1 MYEQD
6 DQPLVD
12 DDTPSDPNID
22 LTKMEQASNSIA
34 VTESTVNL
42 TENEDERPCN
52 DHREQLCE
60 ILHSRKA
67 QYVIITLVVVDMII
81 VIAELLIDLK
91 AVEVHHESHAPHI
104 LHYISIAILSI
115 FMIELFVKIYAMGL
129 TFFKHKMEVF
139 DGIVVTVSFA
149 LDIAFSGKEGAING
163 IGLIVL
169 LRLWRVTRIVNGIVL
184 SVQIQADRKIQVLEK
199 ENSELKEELEQLKS
213 KCEQLEVELKTFQHE
228 TVSDAINGIKCD

>member
-1 MYEQD
+1 MYEPD
-6 DQPLVD
+6 DQRLVD
-12 DDTPSDPNID
+12 NDTLSDLNIN
-22 LTKMEQASNSIA
+22 LNKMDQASNNIA
-34 VTESTVNL
+34 VTESAVNL

-60 ILHSRKA
+60 ILHSRRA

-129 TFFKHKMEVF
+129 TFFKHKMEIF

-149 LDIAFSGKEGAING
+149 LDIAFSGKEGAVDG

-184 SVQIQADRKIQVLEK
+184 SVQIQADRKIEVLEK

-213 KCEQLEVELKTFQHE
+213 KCEQLEVELKTFKHE
-228 TVSDAINGIKCD
+228 TGPDAVNGNQV

>member
-1 MYEQD
+1 MYEPD
-6 DQPLVD
+6 DQRLVD
-12 DDTPSDPNID
+12 DDTLSDLNIN
-22 LTKMEQASNSIA
+22 LNKMDQASNNIS
-34 VTESTVNL
+34 VTDSAVNL

-60 ILHSRKA
+60 ILHSRRA

-149 LDIAFSGKEGAING
+149 LDIAFSGKEGAVDG
-163 IGLIVL
+163 LGLIVL

-184 SVQIQADRKIQVLEK
+184 SVQIQVDRKIEVLEK

-213 KCEQLEVELKTFQHE
+213 KCEQLEVELKTFKHE
-228 TVSDAINGIKCD
+228 TGPDEVNGNKI

>member
-1 MYEQD
+1 MYEPD
-6 DQPLVD
+6 DQRLAD
-12 DDTPSDPNID
+12 NDTLSDLNIN
-22 LTKMEQASNSIA
+22 LNKMDQASNNIA
-34 VTESTVNL
+34 VTESAVNL

-60 ILHSRKA
+60 ILHSRRA

-91 AVEVHHESHAPHI
+91 AVEVHHESHAPQI

-129 TFFKHKMEVF
+129 TFFKHKMEIF

-149 LDIAFSGKEGAING
+149 LDIAFSGKEGAVDG

-184 SVQIQADRKIQVLEK
+184 SVQIQADRKIEVLEK

-213 KCEQLEVELKTFQHE
+213 KCEQLEVELKTFKHE
-228 TVSDAINGIKCD
+228 TGPDAVNGNQI

>member
-1 MYEQD
+1 MYEPD
-6 DQPLVD
+6 DQRLVD
-12 DDTPSDPNID
+12 DDTLSDLNIN
-22 LTKMEQASNSIA
+22 LNKMDQASNNIS
-34 VTESTVNL
+34 VTDSAVNL

-60 ILHSRKA
+60 ILHSRRA

-149 LDIAFSGKEGAING
+149 LDIAFSGKEGAVDG
-163 IGLIVL
+163 LGLIVL

-184 SVQIQADRKIQVLEK
+184 SVQIQADRKIEVLEK

-213 KCEQLEVELKTFQHE
+213 KCEQLEVELKTFKHE
-228 TVSDAINGIKCD
+228 TGPDEVNGNKI

>member
-1 MYEQD
+1 MYEPD
-6 DQPLVD
+6 DQRLVD
-12 DDTPSDPNID
+12 NDTLSDLNIN
-22 LTKMEQASNSIA
+22 LNKMDQASNNIA

-60 ILHSRKA
+60 ILHSRRA

-149 LDIAFSGKEGAING
+149 LDIAFSGKEGAVDG
-163 IGLIVL
+163 LGLIVL

-184 SVQIQADRKIQVLEK
+184 SVQIQVDRKIEVLEK

-213 KCEQLEVELKTFQHE
+213 KCEQLEVELKTFKHE
-228 TVSDAINGIKCD
+228 TGPDEVNGNKI

>member
-1 MYEQD
+1 MYEPD
-6 DQPLVD
+6 DQRLVD
-12 DDTPSDPNID
+12 NDTLSDLNIN
-22 LTKMEQASNSIA
+22 LNKMDQASNNIS
-34 VTESTVNL
+34 VTDSAVNL

-60 ILHSRKA
+60 ILHSRRA

-149 LDIAFSGKEGAING
+149 LDIAFSGKEGAVDG
-163 IGLIVL
+163 LGLIVL

-184 SVQIQADRKIQVLEK
+184 SVQIQVDRKIEVLEK

-213 KCEQLEVELKTFQHE
+213 KCEQLEVELKTFKHE
-228 TVSDAINGIKCD
+228 TGPDEVNGNKI

>member
-1 MYEQD
+1 MYEPD
-6 DQPLVD
+6 DQRLVD
-12 DDTPSDPNID
+12 NDTLSDLNIN
-22 LTKMEQASNSIA
+22 LNKMDQASNNIS
-34 VTESTVNL
+34 VTDSAVNL

-60 ILHSRKA
+60 ILHSRRA

-129 TFFKHKMEVF
+129 TFFKHKMEIF

-149 LDIAFSGKEGAING
+149 LDIAFSGKEGAVDG

-184 SVQIQADRKIQVLEK
+184 SVQIQADRKIEVLEK

-213 KCEQLEVELKTFQHE
+213 KCEQLEVELKTFKHE
-228 TVSDAINGIKCD
+228 TGPDEVNGNQI